1 MRNTKAALVFS
12 LMVVSIFALAA
23 LAWLSARHH
32 QPDEDT
38 SGIRTLIPTDVLARE
53 SAVLRW
59 TPGPPGTTYTV
70 YVTTTDFKPVAQGSN
85 LTAAEYQIPPES
97 FLGLTPGRVLGW
109 TVTAQFPDGRQAT
122 SPTFRNRM
130 KKK

>member
-1 MRNTKAALVFS
+1 VKNKKAVVVFS
-12 LMVVSIFALAA
+12 LMAVAVFGITA
-23 LAWLSARHH
+23 LAWLSARHQ

-38 SGIRTLIPTDVLARE
+38 SGIRTLIPTDVLPRE
-53 SAVLRW
+53 NAILRW
-59 TPGPPGTTYTV
+59 TPGPSGTTYDV
-70 YVTTTDFKPVAQGSN
+70 DVVTTDLKPVARGSN
-85 LTAAEYQIPPES
+85 LAVPEYRIPPES

-109 TVTAQFPDGRQAT
+109 TVTAHFPDGRKAT